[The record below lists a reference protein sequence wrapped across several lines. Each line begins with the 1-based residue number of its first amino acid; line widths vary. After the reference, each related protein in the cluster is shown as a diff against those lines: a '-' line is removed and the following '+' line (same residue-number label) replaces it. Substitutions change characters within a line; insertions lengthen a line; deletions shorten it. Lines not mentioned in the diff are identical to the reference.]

1 MTDFLQLHFLTY
13 YPPSNLNRD
22 DLGRPKSAIIGGTTR
37 LRISSQALKRTWRT
51 SDVFGAALA
60 GHLAKRTQR
69 MGEVINAHLLS
80 RQVAADKAAKI
91 SRDIITVFGKPK
103 PETDKTP
110 LYTEQLAFIS
120 DEERDAALA
129 LADRMAGDEKFDPKK
144 QAGDILRRTDTA
156 ADLAMFGR
164 MLADNPDYNREA
176 AVQVAHA
183 TTTHKTAIEDDY
195 YTAVDDLKKPS
206 EDAGAGF
213 LGEAGF
219 GAGVFYLYACIDC
232 DLLRANLSGDESLAA
247 AARAALVEA
256 AATVAP
262 GGKQASFASR
272 ARASFILAERG
283 TAQPR
288 SLGIAFLKPVSEAEA
303 QGDMM
308 AASIAALLVTRQT
321 IAAAYGRDGT
331 EAIMNVPAGVGSLA
345 DVLAFCR
352 EPG

>member
-1 MTDFLQLHFLTY
+1 MTTFLQLHFLTF

-51 SDVFGAALA
+51 SDAFKASLD

-69 MGEVINAHLLS
+69 IGELINEHLLN
-80 RQVAADKAAKI
+80 RQVNPERALKI
-91 SRDIITVFGKPK
+91 TRDIIAVFGKPK

-120 DEERDAALA
+120 DEERASAVALA
-129 LADRMAGDEKFDPKK
+129 ERMAADEKFDAKK

-183 TTTHKTAIEDDY
+183 FTTHKTAIEDDY
-195 YTAVDDLKKPS
+195 YTAVDDLKKPA

-219 GAGVFYLYACIDC
+219 GAGVFYLYACIDR
-232 DLLRANLSGDESLAA
+232 DLLRKNLGGDEGLAGTA
-247 AARAALVEA
+247 CAALLEA

-262 GGKQASFASR
+262 SGKQASFASR
-272 ARASFILAERG
+272 GRASFILAERG
-283 TAQPR
+283 SGQPR
-288 SLGIAFLKPVSEAEA
+288 SLAVAFLSPVSELE
-303 QGDMM
+303 GDMM
-308 AASIAALLVTRQT
+308 AASIAALTGTRDK
-321 IAAAYGRDGT
+321 IDAAYGKTTTADRT
-331 EAIMNVPAGVGSLA
+331 MNVLTGQGTLA
-345 DVLAFCR
+345 ELLAFCR